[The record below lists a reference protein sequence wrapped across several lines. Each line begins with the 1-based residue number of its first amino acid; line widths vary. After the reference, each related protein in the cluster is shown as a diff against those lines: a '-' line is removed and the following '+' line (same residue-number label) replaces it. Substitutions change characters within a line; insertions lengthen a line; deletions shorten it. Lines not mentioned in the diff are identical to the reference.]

1 MIVIIEEDL
10 DMSQVEVINQF
21 IEDSKLLGIN
31 LELFIRSDNEVT
43 KHIKV
48 DVDDIEF
55 EKKFY
60 GQTEEE

>member
-43 KHIKV
+43 KPIKV